1 MGIEVSNLSYA
12 YAKGAPVLREVSFE
26 IESGHFVCLLGP
38 NGVGKSTLFKCMLGL
53 LTGFSGSIR
62 IDGAD
67 IRTLTPRQ
75 LARKVAYIPQST
87 APAFNYSVAD
97 VVLMGTTSLVM
108 GFSAPGKKEMA
119 YVESALEQINIGYL
133 RDRMFLNISGGER
146 QLVLIARALAQQAR
160 ILFMDEPTANLDY
173 GNQVR
178 VLERVRQLS
187 REGYTVIQ
195 STHNPDQAFMY
206 ADEVMAVM
214 DGQIEAYGSPA
225 KIMDSELIRKLYRVN
240 VSVES
245 LRGGEVRMCV
255 PTSVLKEKQAG

>member
-1 MGIEVSNLSYA
+1 MGIEVCNLSYA
-12 YAKGAPVLREVSFE
+12 YTKGIPVLRDVSFK
-26 IESGHFVCLLGP
+26 IEAGHFVCLLGP

-53 LTGFSGSIR
+53 LPGFSGSIR

-97 VVLMGTTSLVM
+97 VVLMGTTSLVT
-108 GFSAPGKKEMA
+108 GFSAPRKKEMA

>member
-1 MGIEVSNLSYA
+1 
-12 YAKGAPVLREVSFE
+12 
-26 IESGHFVCLLGP
+26 
-38 NGVGKSTLFKCMLGL
+38 
-53 LTGFSGSIR
+53 
-62 IDGAD
+62 
-67 IRTLTPRQ
+67 
-75 LARKVAYIPQST
+75 
-87 APAFNYSVAD
+87 
-97 VVLMGTTSLVM
+97 
-108 GFSAPGKKEMA
+108 
-119 YVESALEQINIGYL
+119 
-133 RDRMFLNISGGER
+133 MFLNISGGER

-214 DGQIEAYGSPA
+214 DGQIEAYGPPE
-225 KIMDSELIRKLYRVN
+225 KIMDSELIRRLYRVS